1 MAVTYSAATKDAR
14 MTAVRDEIDS
24 GGAGQI
30 IIGTAGLATVLAE
43 FDLETQSGT
52 ISAGVLTFASFP
64 KSDTAANNSGTAAE
78 AKIVNGSAAD
88 VVTTLTVGTSG
99 SDVNLDSTTITAGQT
114 VTLNSATITHF

>member
-24 GGAGQI
+24 GGAGKI
-30 IIGTAGLATVLAE
+30 VIGTTGLASVLAE
-43 FDLETQSGT
+43 IPLDATSGT
-52 ISAGVLTFASFP
+52 ITAGVLTFSSFP
-64 KSDTAANNSGTAAE
+64 KSDTSADNTGTAAE

-88 VVTTLTVGTSG
+88 VVTTLTVATSG
-99 SDVNLDSTTITAGQT
+99 ADVNLDSTSITAGQT